1 MLMLVMRRMDQL
13 PRLVHFHLILLGGIP
28 PVVTFM
34 GEFALI
40 PQLVHAQL
48 VAIGVHAHDHG
59 GWVFGSFE
67 DGIDGDGV
75 AEGYSAFGGRRVIV
89 LTAAA
94 AAAAAGGGGSTMGF
108 LAAFGR
114 SG

>member
-1 MLMLVMRRMDQL
+1 MLVMRRMDQL

-48 VAIGVHAHDHG
+48 VALGVHAHDHG
-59 GWVFGSFE
+59 GCVFGSFE

-89 LTAAA
+89 IT
-94 AAAAAGGGGSTMGF
+94 AAAAGGGGSTMGF